1 VYVSWVVDLPAE
13 ITSLVRRLLAL
24 ENEKVV
30 VGRVPP
36 RVAFGPYGRTE
47 NDKVLGDRSVQDE
60 HGAHSAPCIIEDPFS
75 TVLEIGSEARL
86 RVVGHKVVNKRL
98 DEDGG
103 VLRRADLGGLSS
115 CQGVFDSLVQLR
127 RLENVESV
135 LSLVPAQGGER
146 VDVR

>member
-1 VYVSWVVDLPAE
+1 MYVSWVVDLPAE

-24 ENEKVV
+24 EDEEVV
-30 VGRVPP
+30 VGRVPS
-36 RVAFGPYGRTE
+36 RVAFGPYGGTE
-47 NDKVLGDRSVQDE
+47 DDQVLGDRSVQDE
-60 HGAHSAPCIIEDPFS
+60 HGAHSASSIVEDPFS

-103 VLRRADLGGLSS
+103 VLRRADLRGLSS
-115 CQGVFDSLVQLR
+115 CQSVLDSLVQLR
-127 RLENVESV
+127 RLEDVESV
-135 LSLVPAQGGER
+135 LPLVPAEEGER